1 MAPADLIEY
10 SKYFTTMYCIV
21 TFFPYICGMEVTK
34 KGAQMRKGVLELC
47 ILSILSHNE
56 MYSSDLLAALKE
68 AQLLVVEGTIYPLL
82 SRLKNEGLLK
92 YRWEESPTGPPRKY
106 FSLTEEGKSTQ
117 ETLKST
123 WQQLSESVN
132 RIIK

>member
-1 MAPADLIEY
+1 
-10 SKYFTTMYCIV
+10 
-21 TFFPYICGMEVTK
+21 
-34 KGAQMRKGVLELC
+34 MRKGVLELC
-47 ILSILSHNE
+47 ILSILSHDE
-56 MYSSDLLAALKE
+56 MYTSDLLAALKE

-117 ETLKST
+117 ETLKIK
-123 WQQLSESVN
+123 WQQLSESIN

>member
-1 MAPADLIEY
+1 
-10 SKYFTTMYCIV
+10 
-21 TFFPYICGMEVTK
+21 
-34 KGAQMRKGVLELC
+34 MRKGVLELC
-47 ILSILSHNE
+47 ILSILSHDE
-56 MYSSDLLAALKE
+56 MYTSDLLTALKD

-106 FSLTEEGKSTQ
+106 FRLTEEGISTQ
-117 ETLKST
+117 ETLKT
-123 WQQLSESVN
+123 KWQQLSESVN